1 MSCRQLCRI
10 YNDAAVS
17 SKLIKG
23 IFCYPS
29 VQNDLRFIPSR
40 SAKIATQEL

>member
-1 MSCRQLCRI
+1 MSGRQLYQI
-10 YNDAAVS
+10 YNYAAVS
-17 SKLIKG
+17 RKLNKG
-23 IFCYPS
+23 IFCCPS